1 MASKAGQNP
10 SAGTLDS
17 FDKVGFRGAAAAWQ
31 RDNAVEWE
39 TACLLAIEFDRE
51 EAREVA
57 ATGYFKALIHLGME
71 AVRETVQRV
80 QRWIN
85 QQERK
90 GKVIETPGGLLMYH
104 LNKKTRAATGYDVRD
119 LGMEVGSFTA

>member
-1 MASKAGQNP
+1 M
-10 SAGTLDS
+10 
-17 FDKVGFRGAAAAWQ
+17 V
-31 RDNAVEWE
+31 WE

-57 ATGYFKALIHLGME
+57 AIGYFKALIHLGMG
-71 AVRETVQRV
+71 AVRETVQQV

-90 GKVIETPGGLLMYH
+90 GRYIETPGGLVMHH
-104 LNKKTRAATGYDVRD
+104 LNKKARAATGYNVRD
-119 LGMEVGSFTA
+119 LGMEGGSFST